1 MEAVGPRPLRERPAQ
16 STKLTAIMFADM
28 VSYSKH
34 IEKDEAANASN
45 AERSIELFK
54 ALIGDY
60 GGRVANIAGDGI
72 LALFDSADG
81 ALRFAIQIQTE
92 FRDQSVWDDGD
103 PIQFRIGLNLG
114 EVTPDATNFHVHSV
128 NVAARV
134 QALAEPNSIF
144 VTGAIR

>member
-1 MEAVGPRPLRERPAQ
+1 MVTAESNAPPYRSASRPKLAAV
-16 STKLTAIMFADM
+16 MFADM
-28 VSYSKH
+28 GEYSKH
-34 IEKDEAANASN
+34 LEQDEASN
-45 AERSIELFK
+45 SVQAARAIELFK

-60 GGRVANIAGDGI
+60 GGHVANVAGDGI
-72 LALFDSADG
+72 LALFDTADG

-92 FRDQSVWDDGD
+92 FRDQSVWDDGN

-144 VTGAIR
+144 VTA